1 MSSIFEL
8 PSDLKQILG
17 STEQLARMTYEQVPA
32 TREISNTNFSNGA
45 ISFKFSMS
53 GQKHWVPNKSYLRTR
68 VKLSKANGT
77 QLNLSDNI
85 APNMDLT
92 SCLFQSAEFR
102 MGDKTVSR
110 ISDNLSQVDAL
121 ETRLNKSKS
130 WLDGAGAS
138 TNFWQKDFKTRQA
151 DVCVDGVVVNTS
163 TSAAPQSSLNRVN
176 LGFDAAGGAGNDRNA
191 VSYVNATGIITFALN
206 GGAALPADV
215 RVQFPVGSY
224 FQYTSIQGAVAND
237 PRYGKPLLVIAGGS
251 ATTIQVA
258 PLSLADVGVDGRTD
272 FIKVNSPT
280 PDNDARKVR
289 DFETIWCP
297 PLSIFKV
304 GKALPSGK
312 YELVLNP
319 QTAQNLQKAVIESI
333 GADKVSGVGGDYV
346 VEIISM
352 YLYIETVYGPRGD
365 NLQFLLDLEQT
376 RCQSDTIAGN
386 SLVQK
391 QFDVSPSTV
400 ALTVCY
406 QDSRAGLDTRVSSTK
421 FKSYN
426 VALDTEVE
434 TKLDRFFCQYSGQN
448 FPSIDSD
455 EKLDIATQLD
465 WTTQRYVESQ
475 LYSGAWFDTGSAESA
490 NDYKTRGMYIH
501 FKTPRDSTDRSTRVS
516 VNSQFSTAGPNDTT
530 NLKVLVFDHSKQLC
544 RVTVEEGNITN
555 LQIEDA

>member
-68 VKLSKANGT
+68 VKLTKSNGVN
-77 QLNLSDNI
+77 QLALSDNV
-85 APNMDLT
+85 APNMNL
-92 SCLFQSAEFR
+92 SACLFQSAEFR

-110 ISDNLSQVDAL
+110 ISDNLAQVDAL

-138 TNFWQKDFKTRQA
+138 TNFWQKDFKTRQN
-151 DVCVDGVVVNTS
+151 DVVVNPSGVNVSSS
-163 TSAAPQSSLNRVN
+163 TSSIVLGYTLLTEVAIVAATNVLTFSVATAP
-176 LGFDAAGGAGNDRNA
+176 DATLVFQNGDIIEIDVAGVG
-191 VSYVNATGIITFALN
+191 T
-206 GGAALPADV
+206 V
-215 RVQFPVGSY
+215 RYNV
-224 FQYTSIQGAVAND
+224 VAR
-237 PRYGKPLLVIAGGS
+237 PS
-251 ATTIQVA
+251 ATTLQLDGYA
-258 PLSLADVGVDGRTD
+258 GLANTAAAASPFRR
-272 FIKVNSPT
+272 IRNSI
-280 PDNDARKVR
+280 DSGDARKVKE
-289 DFETIWCP
+289 FETIWCP

-319 QTAQNLQKAVIESI
+319 QTAQNLQKAVIESV

-346 VEIISM
+346 VEIVSM
-352 YLYIETVYGPRGD
+352 YLYIETVYGVRGD
-365 NLQFLLDLEQT
+365 NLQYLLDLEQC
-376 RCQSDTIAGN
+376 RCQSDTITGS

-400 ALTVCY
+400 SLTIAY
-406 QDSRAGLDTRVSSTK
+406 QDARAGLDTRVSSTK

-434 TKLDRFFCQYSGQN
+434 TKLDRFFLQYAGQN

-455 EKLDIATQLD
+455 EKLNDATQLD

-516 VNSQFSTAGPNDTT
+516 VNSQFSTAGVNDTT